1 MTSIK
6 TVNPAT
12 AVSQQVR
19 RPNDIDQYS
28 IGDVVDTDPGAG
40 LTFSNVVRG
49 EGMTGSIVD
58 GMFQSNANQGTD
70 GDFELWLFDTALA
83 AYDADND
90 TFTPTDD
97 DIINLIGVL
106 QFATPFEA
114 NAGAGQ
120 GGAIIY
126 QAAKTFLPLAFAT
139 TAASTNLFGVL
150 VVKNTYTPIGFERF
164 TVTLKISQD

>member
-1 MTSIK
+1 MSIK
-6 TVNPAT
+6 TVNPAVV
-12 AVSQQVR
+12 VSQNVR
-19 RPNDIDQYS
+19 RPNDIDQYA
-28 IGDVVDTDPGAG
+28 IGDVLDTDPGAG

-58 GMFQSNANQGTD
+58 ALFRSNANQGTD
-70 GDFELWLFDTALA
+70 GDFELWLFDQALA

-97 DIINLIGVL
+97 ELIDLIGVL

-126 QAAKTFLPLAFAT
+126 QAAKTFLPIKFVT
-139 TAASTNLFGVL
+139 TTTSTGLVGVL
-150 VVKNTYTPIGFERF
+150 VVRNAYTPIGLGLF
-164 TVTLKISQD
+164 TVTLKIVQD

>member
-1 MTSIK
+1 MSLK
-6 TVNPAT
+6 TVSPAV
-12 AVSQQVR
+12 AVSQNVR
-19 RPNDIDQYS
+19 RPNDIDQYA

-49 EGMTGSIVD
+49 EGMAGSIID
-58 GMFQSNANQGTD
+58 GVLRSNANQATD

-90 TFTPTDD
+90 KFTPTDD
-97 DIINLIGVL
+97 DIINLIGIL

-126 QAAKTFLPLAFAT
+126 QAAKTFLPLRFAT
-139 TAASTNLFGVL
+139 TATSTDLFGVL
-150 VVKNTYTPIGFERF
+150 VVRNTYTPIGFERF
-164 TVTLKISQD
+164 TVTLKIEQD